1 MAGPVSAAPIQ
12 DATDVVDRLAR
23 ARVVPVVVIDDAAQ
37 ADGLGDALV
46 AAGITAVEVTLR
58 TAAGIDVVRR
68 LAGRGDLLVGA
79 GTVLTAAQVDDVVGA
94 GALFV
99 VSPGLDADVVARCL
113 ERGVLPLPGVAT
125 ATEVQRAVALGLST
139 LKFFPSSQ
147 LGGLPT
153 MSALAGPFP
162 GVRFFPSGGVGPDEA
177 RELLASELVVAVGAS
192 WVAPRADI
200 AAGDLDGLAQRART
214 TLARVLGSEA
224 TGDER
229 THDESTAAAPAP
241 RAPAPAAG
249 APVVTLGETMLLFH
263 PPGTGT
269 LAHAPSVAVGIGGA
283 ESNVAVA
290 LTRLGAPAT
299 WIGVLGDD
307 GAGDRIGRELR
318 GEGVHLVVRVDPSV
332 PTGIMIKERPT
343 PGTARVTYHRR
354 GNAGSRLA
362 PADVPLDAI
371 RSASCLHV
379 TGITPAL
386 SDSARDAVL
395 LAVDTA
401 VAAGVPVSF
410 DVNHRPSLWRDR
422 DPVPLY
428 RRIAAA
434 ATLLFAGEDEAGLL
448 LGDDVSHDA
457 EISTVLET
465 MLDALAALGPR
476 HVVVKR
482 GADGCVARVD
492 GVRYERA
499 AVPVAVVD
507 TVGAGDAFV
516 AGYLAEFVSGLP
528 VESCLETAV
537 TVGAFQCSVP
547 GDWEGLPRRRDL
559 ALLGAREPVT
569 R

>member
-1 MAGPVSAAPIQ
+1 MSGEPAP
-12 DATDVVDRLAR
+12 DATADVVDRLAR
-23 ARVVPVVVIDDAAQ
+23 AGVVPVVVIDDATH

-58 TAAGIDVVRR
+58 TTAGLDVVRR
-68 LAGRGDLLVGA
+68 LAARGDLLVGA
-79 GTVLTAAQVDDVVGA
+79 GTVLTAAQVDEVADTGA
-94 GALFV
+94 TFV

-113 ERGVLPLPGVAT
+113 DRGVLPLPGVAT
-125 ATEVQRAVALGLST
+125 ATEVQRAVSLGLSV

-177 RELLASELVVAVGAS
+177 RDLLASELVVAVGAS
-192 WVAPRADI
+192 WVAPRSDI
-200 AAGDLDGLAQRART
+200 AAGDLDGLATRAKAA
-214 TLARVLGSEA
+214 LARVLGDGHSGTE
-224 TGDER
+224 
-229 THDESTAAAPAP
+229 PAQ
-241 RAPAPAAG
+241 RASDPTEGTPI
-249 APVVTLGETMLLFH
+249 VTLGETMLLFH

-269 LAHAPSVAVGIGGA
+269 LAHTPSVAVGIGGA
-283 ESNVAVA
+283 ESNVAIA
-290 LTRLGAPAT
+290 LARLGAPAT
-299 WIGVLGDD
+299 WVGVVGDD
-307 GAGDRIGRELR
+307 GAGDRIVRELR
-318 GEGVHLVVRVDPSV
+318 GEGVDLIVRVDPYV
-332 PTGIMIKERPT
+332 PTAVMLKERPT
-343 PGTARVTYHRR
+343 PGTARITYHRR
-354 GNAGSRLA
+354 GNAGSRIG

-422 DPVPLY
+422 DPVRLY
-428 RRIAAA
+428 RRLASA
-434 ATLLFAGEDEAGLL
+434 ATLVFAGEDEARLL
-448 LGDDVSHDA
+448 LGDDVSVDA
-457 EISTVLET
+457 DVSSVAA
-465 MLDALAALGPR
+465 ALAAFGPR
-476 HVVVKR
+476 HAVVKR
-482 GADGCVARVD
+482 GADGCVAVVD
-492 GVRYERA
+492 GVQYERA

-528 VESCLETAV
+528 VEGCLETAV

-559 ALLGAREPVT
+559 ALLAATEPVT